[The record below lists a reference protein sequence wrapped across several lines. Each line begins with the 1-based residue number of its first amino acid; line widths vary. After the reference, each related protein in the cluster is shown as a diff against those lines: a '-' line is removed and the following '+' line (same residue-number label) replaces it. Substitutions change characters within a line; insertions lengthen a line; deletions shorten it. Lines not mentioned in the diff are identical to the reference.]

1 MTPDEAAV
9 YVNLQTVQDYLS
21 EREKAFLVLV
31 DEAGTEITL
40 PSRMPLFCFRRA
52 RTDPGCKDCYR
63 DCLAPGLKS
72 GAAEWGRICAHGL
85 EHIVVRTSFGGAK
98 GAESGES
105 RFFLIAGRCADKNI
119 AELTRVTAAFYRL
132 PLLLGRTDPEE
143 SAEDERLAAGAYDLT
158 ARELAVLRHMARG
171 LGNKDIAALLYVS
184 PNTIK
189 THINH
194 ILAKMGA
201 KNRTEASLLAL
212 QNGLT
217 VDP

>member
-1 MTPDEAAV
+1 
-9 YVNLQTVQDYLS
+9 
-21 EREKAFLVLV
+21 
-31 DEAGTEITL
+31 
-40 PSRMPLFCFRRA
+40 
-52 RTDPGCKDCYR
+52 
-63 DCLAPGLKS
+63 
-72 GAAEWGRICAHGL
+72 L
-85 EHIVVRTSFGGAK
+85 EHIVVKTSFRGAK

-132 PLLLGRTDPEE
+132 PLILARTGPEE
-143 SAEDERLAAGAYDLT
+143 GAEAERPAGADIYALT

-194 ILAKMGA
+194 ILAKMSA

-212 QNGLT
+212 QKGLAG
-217 VDP
+217 DP